1 MFLVDLGYVFTERDY
16 KDWEKELFGVRIR
29 REQSI
34 DQRRRNLA
42 EGSLETRL
50 FVNFGAYSEW
60 WKIKCFISEWFSF
73 YDQTEQSYNLI
84 KIRIQGKFHS
94 SSVALNVVHPDS
106 VSFLFLAPSPA
117 FPQASVY
124 VTKVWNVKHKQNQSF
139 ALNPSIIIPNC
150 WVFTPPPR

>member
-1 MFLVDLGYVFTERDY
+1 MRFVNDSDSCCKCFLVDLGYDFVFTERDY
-16 KDWEKELFGVRIR
+16 PDWEKEWFGVRIW

-50 FVNFGAYSEW
+50 FVNFSAYSEW

-94 SSVALNVVHPDS
+94 SSVALNVVLPDS
-106 VSFLFLAPSPA
+106 VSFLFLAPSSFPA
-117 FPQASVY
+117 SFSVCHEGMKCE
-124 VTKVWNVKHKQNQSF
+124 V
-139 ALNPSIIIPNC
+139 
-150 WVFTPPPR
+150 